1 MDTNEKFSD
10 PSAIHIPIALVALA
24 LCFLFL
30 LQIRAAGQ
38 ASKNMKWQM
47 ESAEKQLLTQK
58 TNFEQ
63 LTKAIAERKA
73 PGGGV
78 FGAEQTQKLFADIMR
93 EVDELARDKDKDAI
107 ELNDLFHKAGFNL
120 PEKAAQPEKKPDV
133 TPPEEK
139 K

>member
-10 PSAIHIPIALVALA
+10 PSAIHIPIALVSLA

-47 ESAEKQLLTQK
+47 ESAEKQLLAQR
-58 TNFEQ
+58 TNFDQ

-73 PGGGV
+73 QGGAV
-78 FGAEQTQKLFADIMR
+78 WGAEQTQKLFADIMR
-93 EVDELARDKDKDAI
+93 EVDQLARDKDKDAEEI
-107 ELNDLFHKAGFNL
+107 NLLIASAGLKL
-120 PEKAAQPEKKPDV
+120 PENAAQPEKKPDP
-133 TPPEEK
+133 TKPEEK